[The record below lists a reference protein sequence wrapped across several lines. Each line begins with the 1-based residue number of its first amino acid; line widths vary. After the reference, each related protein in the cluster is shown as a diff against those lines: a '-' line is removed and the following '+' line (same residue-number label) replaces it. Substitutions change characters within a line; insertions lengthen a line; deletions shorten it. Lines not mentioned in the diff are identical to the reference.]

1 MRCEATSEGK
11 NISVDSVAI
20 SKNLKANNSRPLA
33 LDPSVGI
40 LVNEELRQKFS

>member
-20 SKNLKANNSRPLA
+20 SKNLKANNSRPSTLLEHA
-33 LDPSVGI
+33 GLIVDTRNI
-40 LVNEELRQKFS
+40 LMA